1 MMNTV
6 TEIAAMIQIRNYL
19 QQQRTSNLELDRSV
33 VTKLGTAIS
42 KMDKDIVRSSL
53 DVLYPLPVL
62 EVRPT
67 VKPPVVKSAAKT
79 TKPRNLKKIKQT
91 NV

>member
-6 TEIAAMIQIRNYL
+6 IEIAAMIQIRNYL

-42 KMDKDIVRSSL
+42 KMDKDIVKSSL

-62 EVRPT
+62 EVRPAA
-67 VKPPVVKSAAKT
+67 KPPAVKSAAKT
-79 TKPRNLKKIKQT
+79 AKPRNLKKIKQT